1 MKWTKEKL
9 IEIIKEEMGSIEDL
23 TGDNTPDDVSS
34 RSELGD
40 KLKKTGIEI
49 KKAQSIDGLESQAIE
64 QILSLLIQSAQDG
77 NSKPELQRLLKIAT
91 DRLMQENL
99 IEQKDVK
106 NKLKQFFATN
116 IKDPNKTPQEATKD
130 FLDDIRKDA
139 ETAEA
144 VGEEKINLINDLA
157 DKMSAQTSKEDA
169 AEVVVAALED
179 NAELPSDDGT
189 NPEVLPKLQQ
199 AFKQFSNDDKGFMKV
214 GYLREQDAMLGEL
227 RSALRQ
233 FIGLEG
239 LETALKEQEEQNL
252 LEQPTN
258 DKTKGSR
265 EKLIKDVGRY
275 RRDLNNT
282 GEILGQYLTAAQSG
296 LFKAQ
301 PILNKLK
308 IELQKIQDN
317 NVVIIKDLKR
327 LTGIKENLLTE
338 EETREEKIAKVEA
351 AYNKIVDLLR
361 PTLQTRTISEPSPN
375 DEKNEAIVFE
385 EITPTES
392 ELQSFANNVSQ
403 ALEEIEGIKKYF
415 RVTGTFNR
423 PLDEVRNDFLEYVKG
438 YKDTMSDL
446 VVDLRQ
452 GTPSPQS
459 AAQYAGDFARLA
471 KKIQDDFGISPAE
484 VISVPDAPKV
494 LSVTEI
500 DVDDTPAVNPSP
512 AAAEVV
518 AQTPN
523 TEGPTLITDINDYSK
538 LMFSQD
544 NISTQKLRQI
554 FNFNTS
560 ELKYLKPIRRLL
572 LSMSLLKNSSVPNK
586 EEPEELQEESTRQKL
601 TRIGTSSGY
610 STGTI
615 QGIINKINNIEDP
628 ELKSL
633 YNEVLDAFGVLED
646 KQLNNLFQLMKKF
659 EDDLGKEEIKI
670 NFEGINDKVNNI
682 LTSPINGKSVKL
694 EVKEKIN
701 NILERL
707 VKEELKV
714 LNGKKMVCN

>member
-1 MKWTKEKL
+1 MDKNLHSLCRKKDHIMKWTKEKL

-99 IEQKDVK
+99 IEQKDLK
-106 NKLKQFFATN
+106 SKLNQFFTTN

-361 PTLQTRTISEPSPN
+361 FL
-375 DEKNEAIVFE
+375 
-385 EITPTES
+385 
-392 ELQSFANNVSQ
+392 
-403 ALEEIEGIKKYF
+403 KK
-415 RVTGTFNR
+415 
-423 PLDEVRNDFLEYVKG
+423 
-438 YKDTMSDL
+438 
-446 VVDLRQ
+446 
-452 GTPSPQS
+452 
-459 AAQYAGDFARLA
+459 
-471 KKIQDDFGISPAE
+471 
-484 VISVPDAPKV
+484 
-494 LSVTEI
+494 
-500 DVDDTPAVNPSP
+500 
-512 AAAEVV
+512 
-518 AQTPN
+518 
-523 TEGPTLITDINDYSK
+523 
-538 LMFSQD
+538 
-544 NISTQKLRQI
+544 
-554 FNFNTS
+554 
-560 ELKYLKPIRRLL
+560 
-572 LSMSLLKNSSVPNK
+572 
-586 EEPEELQEESTRQKL
+586 
-601 TRIGTSSGY
+601 
-610 STGTI
+610 
-615 QGIINKINNIEDP
+615 
-628 ELKSL
+628 
-633 YNEVLDAFGVLED
+633 
-646 KQLNNLFQLMKKF
+646 
-659 EDDLGKEEIKI
+659 
-670 NFEGINDKVNNI
+670 
-682 LTSPINGKSVKL
+682 
-694 EVKEKIN
+694 
-701 NILERL
+701 
-707 VKEELKV
+707 
-714 LNGKKMVCN
+714 